1 MTHVAPRPEA
11 PAAPPS
17 TSVTRHRFA
26 TIQGRQV
33 FYREAG
39 SADAPAIVLLHGFPS
54 SSHMFRDLIPLLAGD
69 FHVIAPDYIGFGYS
83 DAPDVSEFTYSFDN
97 LAEIVEALLDSLG
110 VRKSILYMHDYGGPI
125 GFRLAAKHP
134 DRIAGLVVQNANAYI
149 EGVGRPISD
158 VFLPFWAD
166 WNDDTERAARGFLTP
181 ETTRFLYTAGARA
194 PGELN
199 PDAWTHDQSR
209 IDRPGNDLVQLTL
222 FKDYEASV
230 SLYGEW
236 QAYFR
241 QHAPTTLIVWGANDP
256 LFVAEGAK
264 AFLRDLPDA
273 ELHFLAGS
281 HFVLEEYAHEVA
293 GHVSR
298 VFGRP

>member
-17 TSVTRHRFA
+17 APVTRHRFA

-39 SADAPAIVLLHGFPS
+39 SPDAPAIVLLHGFPS

-83 DAPDVSEFTYSFDN
+83 DAPDVTEFTYSFDN
-97 LAEIVEALLDSLG
+97 LTAIVEGLLDSLG
-110 VRKSILYMHDYGGPI
+110 IRDTILYMHDYGGPI

-134 DRIAGLVVQNANAYI
+134 DRIAGLVIQNANAYM

-158 VFLPFWAD
+158 VFLPFWAE
-166 WNDDTERAARGFLTP
+166 WNDDTERAARGFLAA
-181 ETTRFLYTAGARA
+181 ETTRFIYTTGARA

-222 FKDYEASV
+222 FKDYETNMP
-230 SLYGEW
+230 LYGEW

-264 AFLRDLPDA
+264 AYLRDLPDA
-273 ELHFLAGS
+273 ELHLLAGS
-281 HFVLEEYAHEVA
+281 HFAIEEYAHEIA
-293 GHVSR
+293 GHISR
-298 VFGRP
+298 VFGQP